1 MDPDQIE
8 RLMRDLYA
16 ARARGDLAAVRELF
30 AADAV
35 FRIAGGS
42 VARPVTVKAE
52 GVAEVRPLLALLI
65 KTFKLADFVIV
76 ATKVEGSHATVH
88 WRANVRSRITG
99 ATTSTELIDRVKVRD
114 GSIVDFN
121 ELIVSR

>member
-1 MDPDQIE
+1 MAPDQIE

-16 ARARGDLAAVRELF
+16 ARARGDLAAVGELF

-35 FRIAGGS
+35 LRIAGGS
-42 VARPVTVKAE
+42 VARPVAIKAE

-65 KTFKLADFVIV
+65 KTFKLADFTIV
-76 ATKVEGSHATVH
+76 ASEIEGSHAIVH

-99 ATTSTELIDRVKVRD
+99 ATTSTELIDQVVVRD
-114 GSIVDFN
+114 GSIADFD
-121 ELIVSR
+121 EVIVPR